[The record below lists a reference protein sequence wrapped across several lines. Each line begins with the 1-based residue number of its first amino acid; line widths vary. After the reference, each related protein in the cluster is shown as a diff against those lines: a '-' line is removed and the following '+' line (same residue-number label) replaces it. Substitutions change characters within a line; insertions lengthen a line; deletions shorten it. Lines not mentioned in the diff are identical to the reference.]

1 MLFSNALALLR
12 KAHYALEDLPDT
24 ISFPKHP
31 AREAGAPVALEQRR
45 HGEFDFSY
53 LAIRTATTPGS
64 VQRSKMAALA
74 MPAAA

>member
-53 LAIRTATTPGS
+53 LAIKRDQP
-64 VQRSKMAALA
+64 V
-74 MPAAA
+74 AAAATLSFLRPLPVAA

>member
-31 AREAGAPVALEQRR
+31 AREAEAPVALEQRR
-45 HGEFDFSY
+45 HGPSDFTY
-53 LAIRTATTPGS
+53 LAIKRAEP
-64 VQRSKMAALA
+64 V
-74 MPAAA
+74 AAAATLSFVQPLAAAA

>member
-1 MLFSNALALLR
+1 MLFSNALALLC

-31 AREAGAPVALEQRR
+31 AREGEAPVALEQRR

-53 LAIRTATTPGS
+53 LAIKRGQP
-64 VQRSKMAALA
+64 V
-74 MPAAA
+74 AAAETLSFLQPLPVAA